1 MHKFHITVSHNHFY
15 HFSSG
20 PRGAMIFYRKGIRSV
35 NKKGETIMYDL
46 ESKINFSGK
55 ISF

>member
-1 MHKFHITVSHNHFY
+1 MHKFYGAVLHHHFY
-15 HFSSG
+15 HFYSG

-55 ISF
+55 ISC